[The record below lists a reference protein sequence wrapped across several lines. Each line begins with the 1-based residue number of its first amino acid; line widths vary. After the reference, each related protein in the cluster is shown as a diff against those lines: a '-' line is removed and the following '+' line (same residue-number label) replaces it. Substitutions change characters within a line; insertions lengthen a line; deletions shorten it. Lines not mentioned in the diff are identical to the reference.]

1 MLEAVE
7 WGEFALGD
15 LFEINPTKYYRLSN
29 EEIISDDGIVPLVS
43 NSSTD
48 NGVMGFSNL
57 PANNCGNSITCSDT
71 TVGADTMFYQE
82 RDFIGYSHI
91 QHFIPKFESFNRG
104 VAMMIISATRIVTA
118 KLYDYGTKFNREVM
132 RATKVSLPCKN
143 GYLDLDFMEKFVAEL
158 EARRN
163 AELEARR
170 NAELEAYLSAA
181 GLKDYALSTD
191 EEQALARLENGQV
204 AFAPFKVIDL
214 FNVKNTAN
222 ILAGDISDGSGSTP
236 YLSAGRGNNAV
247 SAYISYDE
255 KFLEEGDCIFIGG
268 KTFVLTYQP
277 KDFFS
282 NDSHNLCLYFK
293 EKAKLDRLQYFALI
307 ACLEKSLGHKYS
319 WGDSISKTKIQSDT
333 VFLPVTAANDVPD
346 YAYMQTL
353 LSAVQKRVIK
363 SVVQYA
369 DQKIAATTAVRQQR

>member
-1 MLEAVE
+1 MLDAVE

-15 LFEINPTKYYRLSN
+15 LFEIKSNPQLDKGHFVFSENGQYPYFTRTVFNNGILGKVEYLDDEHKIRGGCLAVGMIAMQFFYMEKDFYAGQFTKR
-29 EEIISDDGIVPLVS
+29 
-43 NSSTD
+43 
-48 NGVMGFSNL
+48 
-57 PANNCGNSITCSDT
+57 A
-71 TVGADTMFYQE
+71 
-82 RDFIGYSHI
+82 
-91 QHFIPKFESFNRG
+91 IPKGFVLTPRLANYFITVLNKKQKIFQAALVRNFEKAFK
-104 VAMMIISATRIVTA
+104 T
-118 KLYDYGTKFNREVM
+118 E
-132 RATKVSLPCKN
+132 KVQLPIKN
-143 GYLDLDFMEKFVAEL
+143 GHLDLDFMENFV
-158 EARRN
+158 
-163 AELEARR
+163 
-170 NAELEAYLSAA
+170 AELEAYLSAA
-181 GLKDYALSTD
+181 GLKDYALSVE

-369 DQKIAATTAVRQQR
+369 DQKIAATAAVRQQR